1 MFLQFVYLRHHP
13 LVKFSR
19 EVRSQ
24 EAWYL
29 PVGTV
34 LRPWLATDLAEC
46 RRQLPIRGEAAWAW
60 GEVRGRAGLVAVEG
74 LLRLPPPGWMVVAIP
89 LASGDPPTILF
100 QGALR
105 K

>member
-34 LRPWLATDLAEC
+34 LRPWLATGLAEC
-46 RRQLPIRGEAAWAW
+46 RRQLPIRGEAARAW